1 MPDTTLSLTEYDL
14 WHRDNPMSRYSGP
27 AAEKLWE
34 ASMEQG
40 QDEELGD
47 VEGFG
52 WYALFT
58 FENEAEAQQ
67 FCCPGMVGAILSQ
80 ESQGFVSCDT
90 YKKKAALAKSWD
102 ALEVAYE
109 EYDSDET
116 DDDL

>member
-1 MPDTTLSLTEYDL
+1 MPDLTLSLTDYDA
-14 WHRDNPMSRYSGP
+14 WHRENPMSRYSGP
-27 AAEKLWE
+27 AAEKLWDSSIE
-34 ASMEQG
+34 AG
-40 QDEELGD
+40 QEDELGN

-58 FENEAEAQQ
+58 FADEAEAQQ

-90 YKKKAALAKSWD
+90 YKETATLNKAWD
-102 ALEVAYE
+102 RLEVAYG

-116 DDDL
+116 HDDL